1 MKDNQLELQIEA
13 KPENLFVISN
23 FITEAMEQ
31 LGVDP
36 ATTSKVQLAV
46 DEACTNIIQ
55 HAYSGQKGVII
66 LICELADDDLI
77 VTIRD
82 RGKPFVPSSVPS
94 PDVEADLDRRK
105 TGGLGIYFMRKMMD
119 EVSYAFDAEKGN
131 ELIMRKRLTKMKEK
145 P

>member
-1 MKDNQLELQIEA
+1 MNSNQLELQIEA
-13 KPENLFVISN
+13 KPENLSVVAD
-23 FITEAMEQ
+23 FIATAMRQ
-31 LGVDP
+31 LGTEQDVFE
-36 ATTSKVQLAV
+36 VQTAV

-55 HAYSGQKGVII
+55 HPYSGQKGVII
-66 LICELADDDLI
+66 LICELADDDSI

-94 PDVEADLDRRK
+94 PDLEAHLDRRK
-105 TGGLGIYFMRKMMD
+105 TGGLGIYFTRKMMD
-119 EVSYAFDAEKGN
+119 EVSYAFDAEKRN